1 MNRLQLRKL
10 RNILDGQF
18 AETYYEAINAVEGSA
33 MSFVALNGDRVT
45 VQNGRRLIVV
55 KAGEPFVKGYTE
67 DGLCIIHCPKGFN

>member
-10 RNILDGQF
+10 RKMLDNQF
-18 AETYYEAINAVEGSA
+18 AETYYGAMHTLNGSA

-45 VQNGRRLIVV
+45 VQNGRRLVVV